1 MSKSRIFLWLMLCF
15 IGGVALRSFVLVGDF
30 YLFFGF
36 GAAALFLFSFSKNAK
51 VLLYS
56 VAVIF
61 SLAGVFWYG
70 VSEPVSLKLGDSV
83 GRKVEIEGK
92 VAEYPELKNN
102 TQKLV
107 IASKEAPN
115 ERILATAKRYPEF
128 FFGDTVR
135 VSGALKK
142 PENFE
147 KFNYIQYLAKDG
159 IYFLIPFADVA
170 LVKDGDVGFRRRL
183 YSFRREFEQNI
194 GDALSFPQSAFVG
207 GIILGSDA
215 DIPKELN
222 EAFIVSGVSHVT
234 ALSGYNITIIIVSVS
249 LVLSYFLAS
258 RLAALLFA
266 FGVVAMF
273 VLMTGASPSV
283 VRAAIMGGAL
293 LIARYFGR
301 ESGVLPILVCAAF
314 IMVILNPKILAF
326 DVSFQLSFL
335 AVLGLAYI
343 APFFSKKLERWP
355 EFLKLKESFVPTVS
369 AQLAV
374 LPLALLSFSQFSIIA
389 PLANMLILP
398 FVPLAM
404 LFGFLT
410 GAAGF
415 LSAHLAQILAYPLW
429 LITSYQLYI
438 IEYFAHFSFAAIKF

>member
-1 MSKSRIFLWLMLCF
+1 MLCF
-15 IGGVALRSFVLVGDF
+15 IGGVAIRSFVLLENF
-30 YLFFGF
+30 YVFFGF
-36 GAAALFLFSFSKNAK
+36 GAVALFLFSFSKNQK

-56 VAVIF
+56 TAVIF

-70 VSEPVSLKLGDSV
+70 VSEPTSLKLGDSV

-102 TQKLV
+102 TQRLI
-107 IASKEAPN
+107 IASEEAPG
-115 ERILATAKRYPEF
+115 ERILVTAKRYPEF
-128 FFGDTVR
+128 SFGDTVR

-147 KFNYIQYLAKDG
+147 NFNYIQYLAKDG
-159 IYFLIPFADVA
+159 IYFLIPFADMA

-183 YSFRREFEQNI
+183 YFFRREFEQNI
-194 GDALSFPQSAFVG
+194 GEALSFPQSAFVG

-215 DIPKELN
+215 DMPKELN
-222 EAFIVSGVSHVT
+222 EAFIASGVSHVT
-234 ALSGYNITIIIVSVS
+234 ALSGYNITIIIVSIS

-283 VRAAIMGGAL
+283 VRAAIMGAAL
-293 LIARYFGR
+293 LIAKYLGR
-301 ESGVLPILVCAAF
+301 EGGVLPILVFAAF
-314 IMVILNPKILAF
+314 IMIIFNPKILAF
-326 DVSFQLSFL
+326 DISFQLSFL
-335 AVLGLAYI
+335 AVLGLAYL
-343 APFFSKKLERWP
+343 APFFAKKLERFP
-355 EFLKLKESFVPTVS
+355 EFFKLKESFIATVS

-415 LSAHLAQILAYPLW
+415 LSAHLAQIFAYPLW

-438 IEYFAHFSFAAIKF
+438 IEYFAHFSFAVIKF

>member
-1 MSKSRIFLWLMLCF
+1 
-15 IGGVALRSFVLVGDF
+15 
-30 YLFFGF
+30 
-36 GAAALFLFSFSKNAK
+36 
-51 VLLYS
+51 
-56 VAVIF
+56 VIF

-70 VSEPVSLKLGDSV
+70 VSEPTSLKLGDSV

-102 TQKLV
+102 TQRLI
-107 IASKEAPN
+107 IASEEAPG
-115 ERILATAKRYPEF
+115 ERILVTAKRYPEF
-128 FFGDTVR
+128 SFGDTVR

-147 KFNYIQYLAKDG
+147 KFNYVQYLAKDD
-159 IYFLIPFADVA
+159 IYFLMPFADA
-170 LVKDGDVGFRRRL
+170 TLVREEEGGFLRGL
-183 YSFRREFEQNI
+183 YFFRKRFERNI
-194 GDALSFPQSAFVG
+194 NNAFSFPQSAFVS
-207 GIILGSDA
+207 GIILGSDS
-215 DIPKELN
+215 DIPKELK
-222 EAFIVSGVSHVT
+222 EAFISSGVSHIT
-234 ALSGYNITIIIVSVS
+234 ALSGYNITIIGISIS
-249 LVLSYFLAS
+249 LILSYFFAS
-258 RLAALLFA
+258 RSATLFLSL
-266 FGVVAMF
+266 GVVAVF
-273 VLMTGASPSV
+273 VLITGASPPV
-283 VRAAIMGGAL
+283 TRAAVMGAAL

-301 ESGVLPILVCAAF
+301 ESGVLPVLIFAAF
-314 IMVILNPKILAF
+314 IMIIFNPKILAF
-326 DVSFQLSFL
+326 DISFQLSFL

-355 EFLKLKESFVPTVS
+355 EFFKLKESFITTVS

-415 LSAHLAQILAYPLW
+415 LSAHLAQIFAYPLW

>member
-1 MSKSRIFLWLMLCF
+1 MLCF
-15 IGGVALRSFVLVGDF
+15 IGGVALRSFVFVGDF

-36 GAAALFLFSFSKNAK
+36 GVAALFLFSFSKNPK

-70 VSEPVSLKLGDSV
+70 ALEPVHLKLDDSV
-83 GRKVEIEGK
+83 GKKIEIEGK

-102 TQKLV
+102 AQRLV
-107 IASKEAPN
+107 IAPEGAPG

-128 FFGDTVR
+128 SFGDTAR

-147 KFNYIQYLAKDG
+147 KFDYVQYLAKDD
-159 IYFLIPFADVA
+159 IYFLMPFSDAV
-170 LVKDGDVGFRRRL
+170 LVKEGDAGLWRWL
-183 YSFRREFEQNI
+183 YSFRREFERNI
-194 GDALSFPQSAFVG
+194 NNALSFPQSAFVS
-207 GIILGSDA
+207 GIILGSDS
-215 DIPKELN
+215 DMPKELK
-222 EAFIVSGVSHVT
+222 EEFISSGVSHIT
-234 ALSGYNITIIIVSVS
+234 ALSGFNITIIVIFVS
-249 LVLSYFLAS
+249 LILSYFFVS
-258 RLAALLFA
+258 RLAVLLLALI
-266 FGVVAMF
+266 VVAAF

-283 VRAAIMGGAL
+283 TRAAVMGAAL

-301 ESGVLPILVCAAF
+301 ESGVLPILIFAAF
-314 IMVILNPKILAF
+314 IMIVFNPKILAF
-326 DVSFQLSFL
+326 DIGFQLSFL

-355 EFLKLKESFVPTVS
+355 EFFKLKESFITTVS

-374 LPLALLSFSQFSIIA
+374 LPLALLSFNQFSIIA
-389 PLANMLILP
+389 PLANMFILP

-404 LFGFLT
+404 FFGFIV

-415 LSAHLAQILAYPLW
+415 FSTYMAQIFAYPLW

-438 IEYFAHFSFAAIKF
+438 VEYLAHFSFAAIKF